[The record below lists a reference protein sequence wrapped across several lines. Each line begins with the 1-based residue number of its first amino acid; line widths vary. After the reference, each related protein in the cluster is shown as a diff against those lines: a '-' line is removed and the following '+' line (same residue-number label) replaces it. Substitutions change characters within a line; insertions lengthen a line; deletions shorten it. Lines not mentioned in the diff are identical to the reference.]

1 MLALSSVAAGA
12 TGGGKGKPRG
22 GGGRTCTPN
31 PPGVSVDNN
40 WAWSQTG
47 SWGLRGQQL
56 TYALQVRNY
65 DVGCSASSFVVT
77 AAMPNGFSVSMRRTP
92 SASSR
97 RRRLPVAVRHL
108 ADHGRRRRLS
118 AEIHGHAGR
127 NLQPVVVLHEPLKVY
142 SSDSVAPTLY
152 WPSPGDGA
160 TITGRSYNVAVSAN
174 DDHAV
179 KRIELYLDNPNAP
192 VSTTTCDDVPY
203 TCQLIYSWSTTA
215 GQHWAKFVAYDWLGN
230 HSEMLAR
237 FTVS

>member
-1 MLALSSVAAGA
+1 
-12 TGGGKGKPRG
+12 
-22 GGGRTCTPN
+22 
-31 PPGVSVDNN
+31 
-40 WAWSQTG
+40 
-47 SWGLRGQQL
+47 
-56 TYALQVRNY
+56 
-65 DVGCSASSFVVT
+65 
-77 AAMPNGFSVSMRRTP
+77 
-92 SASSR
+92 
-97 RRRLPVAVRHL
+97 
-108 ADHGRRRRLS
+108 
-118 AEIHGHAGR
+118 
-127 NLQPVVVLHEPLKVY
+127 VY

-192 VSTTTCDDVPY
+192 VSTTTCDDVSY